1 METKATSIPTA
12 SPNPSTSTNLF
23 CGASHCE
30 PKLTNLNTVNEKK
43 KFPSQPSQNPK
54 GVHEVETQNGESSKL
69 REVKVVI
76 TLRSGKEVD
85 QPLPKVR
92 QDEELMS
99 RRTLV
104 KESNNQEEESG
115 KKNASKSSIEEE
127 PRIVIKEDMMT
138 KHMPPLFLYMERRE
152 SRIH

>member
-1 METKATSIPTA
+1 MDGMQNDISQKIDNIQYSM
-12 SPNPSTSTNLF
+12 SR
-23 CGASHCE
+23 
-30 PKLTNLNTVNEKK
+30 LTNLNTMNEKG

-54 GVHEVETQNGESSKL
+54 GVHEVETQDGESSKL
-69 REVKVVI
+69 REVKAMI

-104 KESNNQEEESG
+104 KESNNQEEKSG

-127 PRIVIKEDMMT
+127 PKIVSEEDMMSQ
-138 KHMPPLFLYMERRE
+138 R
-152 SRIH
+152 